1 VGYARSL
8 QEGWVSSGPTSPV
21 GLLHLGA
28 DVTIVDSLIP
38 EYGGNFF
45 NIHDIRDRV
54 SVNITDVRDSH
65 AIEYLVQ
72 NKDYVFNLAGQTSHL
87 DSMLDPKTDLDINAG
102 AQLSILEACRKHNR
116 RCEDCLC
123 EYTPDIWPAEIFA
136 SG

>member
-1 VGYARSL
+1 MTDSKPFGGVRALITGGLGFIGSHLARR
-8 QEGWVSSGPTSPV
+8 
-21 GLLHLGA
+21 LLHLGA

-72 NKDYVFNLAGQTSHL
+72 NKDLFSIWLARPVISIRCWIPRRTWTSTL
-87 DSMLDPKTDLDINAG
+87 ARN
-102 AQLSILEACRKHNR
+102 CRFLR
-116 RCEDCLC
+116 
-123 EYTPDIWPAEIFA
+123 PAA
-136 SG
+136 STIAM